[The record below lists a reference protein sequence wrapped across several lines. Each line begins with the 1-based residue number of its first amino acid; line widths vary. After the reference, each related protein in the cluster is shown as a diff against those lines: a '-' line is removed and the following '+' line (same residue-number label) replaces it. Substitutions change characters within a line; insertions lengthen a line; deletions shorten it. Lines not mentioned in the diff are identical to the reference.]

1 MVKDRVHPL
10 KYEDPASGGTEL
22 DYLPTAADPNED
34 YYDGRGV
41 TVQNAISDDTTVFVE
56 RDVDDSLVLSDPVA
70 GTYTLSELASGGFD
84 INDAIFDIAGGFVYD
99 SNEQIVMRS

>member
-10 KYEDPASGGTEL
+10 KYEDPASGGIETDYIQTAL
-22 DYLPTAADPNED
+22 DPHED
-34 YYDGRGV
+34 YVDARGV

-70 GTYTLSELASGGFD
+70 GTYTLSELATGGFD